1 MKMNVYR
8 SIIFLSS
15 ISLLLCFPACNNG
28 GNDADSSLESFEAS
42 EKYEKPVEVDL
53 PEIRK
58 KGKLVA
64 ITSYGMTSY
73 FLYRG
78 QPMGYEYELLKRLA
92 EHLDL
97 ELEIKVAYN
106 MDQLTNMLNRGEGDI
121 IAHNLTITQERQ
133 QYVNFTEHHTTTQ
146 QVLVQRKPENWRKM
160 KVHNIE
166 ETLIRDPLKLI
177 GTPVH
182 VREESSYFERLKNL
196 SNEMGGDINIQPID
210 GKLTTSEI
218 IRKVAEGEIDYTVA
232 DRHIAELNDTYYD
245 NLDVETALSF
255 NQRLAWAVR
264 KTSPELLQAVNDWI
278 SSMKNDVDY
287 YVIYNKYFKNKK
299 SFVARADSEFFSKKG
314 NKISTYD
321 ELIKKYA
328 EKIEWDWRLLASQ
341 IYQESQFDPKT
352 KSWAGARGLMQVMP
366 RTASQFGKYELYNPK
381 QNIEV
386 GVKFI
391 QYVSDLYEDIEDP
404 DERMKFILA
413 TYNVGQGH
421 VADARRLA
429 EKYGKDPDV
438 WTDNVDKYILL
449 KSYKEYY
456 QDDVVKYG
464 YCRGQEPYNYVTEIL
479 KRYKTYKE
487 FISDEEEE
495 DKLATV
501 NS

>member
-1 MKMNVYR
+1 MNMNANR
-8 SIIFLSS
+8 FKILLFSM
-15 ISLLLCFPACNNG
+15 SLLLCLTACNNG
-28 GNDADSSLESFEAS
+28 GNVADSSIEGFEES
-42 EKYEKPVEVDL
+42 EKYQEPVEVDL
-53 PEIRK
+53 SDIRK
-58 KGKLVA
+58 KGKLTA
-64 ITSYGMTSY
+64 LTSYGMTSY

-92 EHLDL
+92 EYLDL

-106 MDQLTNMLNRGEGDI
+106 MDQFINMLNQGEGDI
-121 IAHNLTITQERQ
+121 IAHNLTITQDRQ
-133 QYVNFTEHHTTTQ
+133 RYVDFTEHHTTTQ

-166 ETLIRDPLKLI
+166 KTLIRDPLKLI
-177 GTPVH
+177 GTSVH
-182 VREESSYFERLKNL
+182 VREESSYYERLQNL
-196 SNEMGGDINIQPID
+196 SNEMGGDIDIQPIS
-210 GKLTTSEI
+210 GKVTTSEI

-232 DRHIAELNDTYYD
+232 DRHIAELNDTYYN

-264 KTSPELLQAVNDWI
+264 KTSPEMLKAVNEWI

-299 SFVARADSEFFSKKG
+299 SFVTRADSEFFSKKG
-314 NKISTYD
+314 NKISAYD

-341 IYQESQFDPKT
+341 IYQESHFDPKT

-366 RTASQFGKYELYNPK
+366 RTAKQFGNYELYDPT
-381 QNIEV
+381 QNLEV

-391 QYVSDLYEDIEDP
+391 EYVSNLYKDVEDP
-404 DERMKFILA
+404 DERMRFILA

-429 EKYGKDPDV
+429 EKYGKNPDV

-456 QDDVVKYG
+456 QDEVVKYG

-479 KRYKTYKE
+479 KRYETYRE
-487 FISDEEEE
+487 FITDDEEE